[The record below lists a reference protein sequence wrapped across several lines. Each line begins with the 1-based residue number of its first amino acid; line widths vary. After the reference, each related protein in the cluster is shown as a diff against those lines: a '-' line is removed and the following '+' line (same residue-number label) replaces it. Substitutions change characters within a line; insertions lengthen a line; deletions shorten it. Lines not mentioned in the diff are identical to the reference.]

1 MLQRLGMEL
10 PDWARAKHPHI
21 RYELSQAQ
29 RTSRRVKYAQAI
41 GISLIVVLL
50 FVGGYFVGTNFL
62 QNVPG
67 QSLTESAMAILFWP
81 TFVLQIILQFAAMI
95 LTVNTVSEQKR
106 RMAWDNLRA
115 TEGGAGI
122 ALRAKWASVYYRLR
136 WLLGLVMVVRVVL
149 VLGILYDLTG
159 FQGRYIDLLI
169 NNITPEVS
177 PIVGALLL
185 AFLMTA
191 ALLLPLT
198 AVGMQA
204 AIGLLIAVN
213 VQQRIYNV
221 MVQLIIIVVRL
232 LMIVGLTI
240 ATTQFINNQITLG
253 DGPAWILA
261 GAYAAIGD
269 WGLRFLH
276 VGFYSEIWATIPYTI
291 FFGIALMIFALGQ
304 SLVTEWVLALSIR
317 RAERIG

>member
-10 PDWARAKHPHI
+10 PEWARSKHPHV
-21 RYELSQAQ
+21 RYELGQVKRA
-29 RTSRRVKYAQAI
+29 SRRMKYAQAI
-41 GISLIVVLL
+41 GISFVIVLL
-50 FVGGYFVGTNFL
+50 FVGGYFIGTNFL

-67 QSLTESAMAILFWP
+67 QSLTESAMAIVFWP
-81 TFVLQIILQFAAMI
+81 TFVLQIILQIAAMT
-95 LTVNTVSEQKR
+95 LTVNMVSEQKR
-106 RMAWDNLRA
+106 RLTWDNLRA
-115 TEGGAGI
+115 TEGGTGV

-136 WLLGLVMVVRVVL
+136 LLLGLVMAIRIGL
-149 VLGILYDLTG
+149 VLGILYDLTA

-198 AVGMQA
+198 AIGMQA

-213 VQQRIYNV
+213 FQQRVYNV
-221 MVQLIIIVVRL
+221 MAQIIIVVIRL
-232 LMIVGLTI
+232 LIIAGLTL
-240 ATTQFINNQITLG
+240 ATTQFINNQLPLG
-253 DGPAWILA
+253 DAPAWLLT
-261 GAYAAIGD
+261 GAYAAVGD

-291 FFGIALMIFALGQ
+291 FFGIALLVFSLGQ
-304 SLVTEWVLALSIR
+304 SLVTEWILAFTIR
-317 RAERIG
+317 RAEQIG

>member
-1 MLQRLGMEL
+1 MLQRLGMQL
-10 PDWARAKHPHI
+10 PDWASSKHPHV
-21 RYELSQAQ
+21 RYELGQAE
-29 RTSRRVKYAQAI
+29 RTSRRIKYTRAA
-41 GISLIVVLL
+41 GFSLLVVLL
-50 FVGGYFVGTNFL
+50 FVGGYVIGTNFL

-67 QSLTESAMAILFWP
+67 QSLTESMMAILFWP

-106 RMAWDNLRA
+106 RLTWDNLRA
-115 TEGGAGI
+115 TEGGMGV

-136 WLLGLVMVVRVVL
+136 LLLGLVMAIRVIL

-177 PIVGALLL
+177 PVVGALLL

-198 AVGMQA
+198 GMGMQA

-221 MVQLIIIVVRL
+221 MLQIIVIAVRLLIII
-232 LMIVGLTI
+232 GLTI

-253 DGPAWILA
+253 DAPAWLVA
-261 GAYAAIGD
+261 GGYAAIGD

-291 FFGIALMIFALGQ
+291 FYGVALLVFALGQ
-304 SLVTEWVLALSIR
+304 SLVTEWILALSIR

>member
-10 PDWARAKHPHI
+10 PDWARPKHPHI
-21 RYELSQAQ
+21 RYELEQVQ
-29 RTSRRVKYAQAI
+29 RVSRRVKYAQAL
-41 GISLIVVLL
+41 GISFVVVLL
-50 FVGGYFVGTNFL
+50 FVGGYFIGTNFL

-81 TFVLQIILQFAAMI
+81 TFVLQIILQFAAMT

-106 RMAWDNLRA
+106 RLTWDNLRA
-115 TEGGAGI
+115 TEGGAGV

-136 WLLGLVMVVRVVL
+136 LLLGLVMVIRVGL
-149 VLGILYDLTG
+149 VLGILYDLTA

-177 PIVGALLL
+177 PIVGPLLL

-204 AIGLLIAVN
+204 AIGLFIAVN
-213 VQQRIYNV
+213 IQQRIYNV
-221 MVQLIIIVVRL
+221 MTQLIIIVARL
-232 LMIVGLTI
+232 LIIVGLTF

-253 DGPAWILA
+253 DAPAWLLT

-291 FFGIALMIFALGQ
+291 FFGIALLVFALGQ
-304 SLVTEWVLALSIR
+304 SLVTEWILAFSIR

>member
-1 MLQRLGMEL
+1 
-10 PDWARAKHPHI
+10 
-21 RYELSQAQ
+21 
-29 RTSRRVKYAQAI
+29 
-41 GISLIVVLL
+41 
-50 FVGGYFVGTNFL
+50 
-62 QNVPG
+62 
-67 QSLTESAMAILFWP
+67 
-81 TFVLQIILQFAAMI
+81 
-95 LTVNTVSEQKR
+95 VNTVSEQKR

-136 WLLGLVMVVRVVL
+136 LLLGLVMVIRVAL

-198 AVGMQA
+198 AMGMQA
-204 AIGLLIAVN
+204 AIGLFIAVN

-221 MVQLIIIVVRL
+221 MAQVIIILVRL
-232 LMIVGLTI
+232 LIIVGLTY

-291 FFGIALMIFALGQ
+291 FYGIALLVFALGQ
-304 SLVTEWVLALSIR
+304 SLVTEWILALTIR
-317 RAERIG
+317 CAERIG

>member
-10 PDWARAKHPHI
+10 PDWARSQHPHI
-21 RYELSQAQ
+21 RYELGQTN
-29 RTSRRVKYAQAI
+29 RNSRRAKYIQAV
-41 GISLIVVLL
+41 GVSLALVLL
-50 FVGGYFVGTNFL
+50 FVGGYVIGTNFL

-67 QSLTESAMAILFWP
+67 QSLTESAMAVLFWP
-81 TFVLQIILQFAAMI
+81 TFILQIILQFAAMTF
-95 LTVNTVSEQKR
+95 TVNTVSEQKR
-106 RMAWDNLRA
+106 RLTWDNLRA
-115 TEGGAGI
+115 TEGGIAV

-136 WLLGLVMVVRVVL
+136 LLLGLVMFLRIIL

-169 NNITPEVS
+169 NNITPEIS
-177 PIVGALLL
+177 PLVGALLL

-191 ALLLPLT
+191 SLLLPLT
-198 AVGMQA
+198 AIGMQA

-213 VQQRIYNV
+213 IQQRVYNV
-221 MVQLIIIVVRL
+221 MAQLIIIVVRL
-232 LMIVGLTI
+232 FIIVGLTV
-240 ATTQFINNQITLG
+240 ATTQFINNQLILG
-253 DGPAWILA
+253 DAPAWLLT

-276 VGFYSEIWATIPYTI
+276 VGFYSEIWATIPYAI
-291 FFGIALMIFALGQ
+291 FFGIALLVFTLGQ
-304 SLVTEWVLALSIR
+304 SLVTEWILTLTIR

>member
-10 PDWARAKHPHI
+10 PEWARSKHPHV
-21 RYELSQAQ
+21 RYELGQVKGS
-29 RTSRRVKYAQAI
+29 SRRMKYAQAI
-41 GISLIVVLL
+41 GISFVIVLL

-62 QNVPG
+62 QSVPG
-67 QSLTESAMAILFWP
+67 QSLTESAMAIVFWP
-81 TFVLQIILQFAAMI
+81 TFVLQLILQTAAMT
-95 LTVNTVSEQKR
+95 LTVNMVSEQKR
-106 RMAWDNLRA
+106 RLTWDNLRA
-115 TEGGAGI
+115 TEGGAGV

-136 WLLGLVMVVRVVL
+136 LLLGLVMVIRVGL
-149 VLGILYDLTG
+149 VLGILYDLTA

-191 ALLLPLT
+191 AILLPLT

-213 VQQRIYNV
+213 IQQRVYHV
-221 MVQLIIIVVRL
+221 MAQIIIVVIRL
-232 LMIVGLTI
+232 LIIASLTI
-240 ATTQFINNQITLG
+240 ATTQFINNQLTLG
-253 DGPAWILA
+253 DAPAWLLT

-276 VGFYSEIWATIPYTI
+276 VGFYSEVWATIPYTI
-291 FFGIALMIFALGQ
+291 FFGIALLVFSLGQ
-304 SLVTEWVLALSIR
+304 SLVTEWILAFTIR
-317 RAERIG
+317 RAEQIG

>member
-1 MLQRLGMEL
+1 MLQRLGMQL
-10 PDWARAKHPHI
+10 PDWASSKHPHV
-21 RYELSQAQ
+21 RFELGQAE
-29 RTSRRVKYAQAI
+29 RASRRLRYIRAA
-41 GISLIVVLL
+41 GFSLLVVLL
-50 FVGGYFVGTNFL
+50 FMGGYVIGTNFL

-67 QSLTESAMAILFWP
+67 QSLTESMMAILFWP
-81 TFVLQIILQFAAMI
+81 IFVLQLILQFAAMI

-106 RMAWDNLRA
+106 RLTWDNLRA
-115 TEGGAGI
+115 TEGGMSV

-136 WLLGLVMVVRVVL
+136 LLLGLVMAIRVIL

-177 PIVGALLL
+177 PVVGALLL

-198 AVGMQA
+198 SMGMQA

-221 MVQLIIIVVRL
+221 MLQIIIIAVRL
-232 LMIVGLTI
+232 LIIVGLTI

-253 DGPAWILA
+253 DAPAWLLA
-261 GAYAAIGD
+261 GGYAAFGD

-291 FFGIALMIFALGQ
+291 FYGVALLVFALGQ
-304 SLVTEWVLALSIR
+304 SLVTEWILALSIR

>member
-10 PDWARAKHPHI
+10 PDWARAGHPHI
-21 RYELSQAQ
+21 RYELGQV
-29 RTSRRVKYAQAI
+29 RRVSRRIKYTQAI
-41 GISLIVVLL
+41 GISLVVVLL
-50 FVGGYFVGTNFL
+50 FVGGYFIGTNFL
-62 QNVPG
+62 QSVPG
-67 QSLTESAMAILFWP
+67 QSLTESAMAIVFWP
-81 TFVLQIILQFAAMI
+81 TFVLQIILQTAAMT
-95 LTVNTVSEQKR
+95 LMVNTVSEQKR
-106 RMAWDNLRA
+106 RLTWDNLRA
-115 TEGGAGI
+115 TEGGAGV

-136 WLLGLVMVVRVVL
+136 LLLGLILVIRVGL
-149 VLGILYDLTG
+149 VLGILYDLTA
-159 FQGRYIDLLI
+159 FQGRYIDLLV

-198 AVGMQA
+198 GVGMQA

-213 VQQRIYNV
+213 IQQRIYNV
-221 MVQLIIIVVRL
+221 MTQLIIIIVRL
-232 LMIVGLTI
+232 LIIVGLTL

-253 DGPAWILA
+253 DVPAWLLT

-291 FFGIALMIFALGQ
+291 FFGIALLVFALGQ
-304 SLVTEWVLALSIR
+304 SLLTEWILAFSIR

>member
-10 PDWARAKHPHI
+10 PEWARAGHPHI
-21 RYELSQAQ
+21 RYELGQVK
-29 RTSRRVKYAQAI
+29 RVSRRVKYVQAI
-41 GISLIVVLL
+41 GISFVIVVL
-50 FVGGYFVGTNFL
+50 FVIGYFIGTNFL
-62 QNVPG
+62 QNSPG

-81 TFVLQIILQFAAMI
+81 TFVLQIILQFAAMT

-106 RMAWDNLRA
+106 RLTWDNLRA
-115 TEGGAGI
+115 TEGGASV

-136 WLLGLVMVVRVVL
+136 LLLGLVMVIRIGL
-149 VLGILYDLTG
+149 VLGILYDLTA

-185 AFLMTA
+185 AVLMTA

-213 VQQRIYNV
+213 IQQRIYNV
-221 MVQLIIIVVRL
+221 MTQLIIIIVRL
-232 LMIVGLTI
+232 LIIVGLTI

-253 DGPAWILA
+253 DTPAWLLT

-291 FFGIALMIFALGQ
+291 FFGVALLVFALGQ
-304 SLVTEWVLALSIR
+304 SLVTEWILAFTIR